1 MLQFVS
7 LQRSL
12 ANIIYEVAQQILGHY
27 SNYIIIICIIIDDD
41 NYSSNNNNNML
52 LDITTD

>member
-41 NYSSNNNNNML
+41 NYSSNNNML